1 MTIEQIRSIYEAQP
15 FRPFVIHLAD
25 GRQVPV
31 HHRDFIMAVPSGR
44 TLFVCQPDD
53 TVNIIDLPL
62 VTDLELKPASNG
74 SRKKRRPGS

>member
-1 MTIEQIRSIYEAQP
+1 MTIDQLRNLYDAKP

-53 TVNIIDLPL
+53 TVNTIDLLL
-62 VTDLELKPASNG
+62 VTDVELKRPANG
-74 SRKKRRPGS
+74 ASRRRKA

>member
-1 MTIEQIRSIYEAQP
+1 MTIEQIRSTYEAQP

-44 TLFVCQPDD
+44 TLFGCQPDD
-53 TVNIIDLPL
+53 AVNIIDLML
-62 VTDLELKPASNG
+62 VTDTELKPASNG
-74 SRKKRRPGS
+74 SRKKRCG

>member
-1 MTIEQIRSIYEAQP
+1 
-15 FRPFVIHLAD
+15 VIHLAD

-62 VTDLELKPASNG
+62 ATDLELKRASNG
-74 SRKKRRPGS
+74 SRKKRRD